1 MFWYLDFFKPFL
13 RVAAAGLRPEVGNL
27 AVYTPSGELVQVPS
41 HPQTHPQTH
50 SVQDPKPQTATS
62 VSSLLYN
69 VMGSKTF
76 SVLYFNFKIHKVVNL
91 KMDQLNFSSFI
102 KKN

>member
-27 AVYTPSGELVQVPS
+27 AVYPQPSGELVQVSS

-69 VMGSKTF
+69 VMGS
-76 SVLYFNFKIHKVVNL
+76 LYYNFKIHKLKVVNL

-102 KKN
+102 NK

>member
-1 MFWYLDFFKPFL
+1 M
-13 RVAAAGLRPEVGNL
+13 GNL
-27 AVYTPSGELVQVPS
+27 AVYPQPSGELVQVSS

-76 SVLYFNFKIHKVVNL
+76 SVLYYNFKIHKFKVVNL

-102 KKN
+102 RKN

>member
-1 MFWYLDFFKPFL
+1 M
-13 RVAAAGLRPEVGNL
+13 GNL
-27 AVYTPSGELVQVPS
+27 AVYPQPSGELVQVSS

-76 SVLYFNFKIHKVVNL
+76 SVLYYNFKIHKFKVVNL

-102 KKN
+102 KKKRNCLISWFPTIG

>member
-1 MFWYLDFFKPFL
+1 M
-13 RVAAAGLRPEVGNL
+13 GNL
-27 AVYTPSGELVQVPS
+27 AVYPQPSGELVQVSS

-76 SVLYFNFKIHKVVNL
+76 PFFTVISRYTNL
-91 KMDQLNFSSFI
+91 KLLI
-102 KKN
+102 

>member
-1 MFWYLDFFKPFL
+1 M
-13 RVAAAGLRPEVGNL
+13 GNL
-27 AVYTPSGELVQVPS
+27 AVYPQPSGELVQVSS

-50 SVQDPKPQTATS
+50 SVSDPKAQTATS
-62 VSSLLYN
+62 VSSMLYN

-76 SVLYFNFKIHKVVNL
+76 TVLYFDFKVHKLKAVNL
-91 KMDQLNFSSFI
+91 KIDQLNCFSFI

>member
-1 MFWYLDFFKPFL
+1 M
-13 RVAAAGLRPEVGNL
+13 GNL
-27 AVYTPSGELVQVPS
+27 AVYPQPSGELVQVSS

-62 VSSLLYN
+62 VCSLLYN

-76 SVLYFNFKIHKVVNL
+76 SVLYYNFKIRKLKVVNL